1 MKQVAVPIDT
11 MYRCPEIKFT
21 PKLKPESVFSGA
33 WSKSW
38 FVKNLKKDS
47 AYLDQ
52 QVPLHPLLVLYSSI
66 FHPTIRQSG

>member
-1 MKQVAVPIDT
+1 
-11 MYRCPEIKFT
+11 MYRYPAIKFT

-38 FVKNLKKDS
+38 SVKKFKKDS

-52 QVPLHPLLVLYSSI
+52 QVLLLARRPFPATGKFKLNFCYCPV
-66 FHPTIRQSG
+66 TV

>member
-38 FVKNLKKDS
+38 FVKN
-47 AYLDQ
+47 
-52 QVPLHPLLVLYSSI
+52 
-66 FHPTIRQSG
+66 